1 MFRVFKESLG
11 ILSLAS
17 TLLYTSVHMI
27 TQASRWF
34 NLQHFSESKMR
45 HISLYFT
52 QHFLIHFVSI
62 TRWQLS
68 YFPWFC
74 SGKNSCRIPLIIGTF
89 LTEPNIFISESLH
102 EYFLCY
108 YNCYFSSV
116 LWDNL
121 IINQPCISI
130 EERVGYESL
139 SPIFFEFKVKNSLH
153 FCGIGYNRNV
163 KNFWHFKGGIR
174 HEKNGWDGQE
184 HQASFWRI
192 RV

>member
-74 SGKNSCRIPLIIGTF
+74 SGKNSCRIPAHYWRFPHGTKHF
-89 LTEPNIFISESLH
+89 YFWISPWIFP
-102 EYFLCY
+102 
-108 YNCYFSSV
+108 V
-116 LWDNL
+116 LL
-121 IINQPCISI
+121 
-130 EERVGYESL
+130 
-139 SPIFFEFKVKNSLH
+139 
-153 FCGIGYNRNV
+153 
-163 KNFWHFKGGIR
+163 
-174 HEKNGWDGQE
+174 
-184 HQASFWRI
+184 
-192 RV
+192 